1 MRAFEFYQ
9 GVPKLVV
16 PDNTKTGVT
25 KACRYDPD
33 LNPTYQE
40 MAMHYGVG
48 VVPARPYKPRDKA
61 KVESGV
67 QLAERWIIAALRH
80 RKFFSLE
87 ELNQAIRELR
97 DRINQRP
104 FRKREGSRASQFEA
118 LDKPALNPLPA
129 EPFDLSQWSRARVN
143 IDYHVAFDTNYY
155 SVPYNLV
162 QELVEVRS
170 TPTTVEIFHKGQRVA
185 SHLRARGHG
194 HTVTIAEHR
203 PRSHQAHLEW
213 TPSRM
218 VHWAQTIGPHTARL
232 FERIMADKPHPE
244 MGYRVSGHHP
254 AGRAVLTGTR
264 GSRCR
269 ASAAHRSVPLPEREV
284 DPEELARPVPL
295 GGASAI
301 AATTA
306 ARQHPRRGVLRV
318 RRNGDAATTNDGKT
332 AQPCGCSAWRSA
344 LKAQEQDPA
353 ARELS
358 FLERLGLLVDQQWNW
373 RENQALARRLKTAK
387 LRTNACVEEI
397 DYRAARGLDKSVIR
411 ALAQE
416 SAWVGTHENIFVL
429 GPTGVGK
436 SFVACALAQK
446 ACRDGYSA
454 LYTRAQALFRDLA
467 MARAD
472 GSLRSLLA
480 RLSRIDVLV
489 IDDWAMAP
497 LSEPERRDFW
507 EICEDRY
514 QTRSTILTSQLP
526 VARWHEQIGDPTVA
540 DGILDR
546 LVHNAH
552 RIEMR
557 GDSMRKNR
565 GKPNANA

>member
-1 MRAFEFYQ
+1 MHPHLTQQLLWEEYRQANPDGYRYSRFCELYQRWRRKQDVVLRQEHKAGEKLFVDWAGTTIPIYDPSGGPVQQAHLFVAVLGASSYTYAEATGDEQLANWIGAHVRAFEFYQ

-80 RKFFSLE
+80 RKFFSIE

-104 FRKREGSRASQFEA
+104 FRKREGSRASQFAA

-143 IDYHVAFDTNYY
+143 IDYHIVFDTNYY

-170 TPTTVEIFHKGQRVA
+170 TPTTVELFHKGQRVA

-232 FERIMADKPHPE
+232 FERIMNDKPHPE
-244 MGYRVSGHHP
+244 MGYRSCLGIIRLAGQYSP
-254 AGRAVLTGTR
+254 ARMEAAAERAL
-264 GSRCR
+264 
-269 ASAAHRSVPLPEREV
+269 ANRSLPLSEREV
-284 DPEELARPVPL
+284 DSEELARHSAAR
-295 GGASAI
+295 GASSI
-301 AATTA
+301 AATAA
-306 ARQHPRRGVLRV
+306 ARQHPRRGVLRL
-318 RRNGDAATTNDGKT
+318 RRNGDAQTTDDRKT
-332 AQPCGCSAWRSA
+332 ARHAAPRHGRVAEDAGTGPGGARAEFPGALGPVGGSAVE
-344 LKAQEQDPA
+344 L
-353 ARELS
+353 ARES
-358 FLERLGLLVDQQWNW
+358 G
-373 RENQALARRLKTAK
+373 ARR
-387 LRTNACVEEI
+387 
-397 DYRAARGLDKSVIR
+397 G
-411 ALAQE
+411 
-416 SAWVGTHENIFVL
+416 G
-429 GPTGVGK
+429 
-436 SFVACALAQK
+436 
-446 ACRDGYSA
+446 
-454 LYTRAQALFRDLA
+454 
-467 MARAD
+467 
-472 GSLRSLLA
+472 
-480 RLSRIDVLV
+480 
-489 IDDWAMAP
+489 
-497 LSEPERRDFW
+497 
-507 EICEDRY
+507 
-514 QTRSTILTSQLP
+514 
-526 VARWHEQIGDPTVA
+526 
-540 DGILDR
+540 
-546 LVHNAH
+546 
-552 RIEMR
+552 
-557 GDSMRKNR
+557 
-565 GKPNANA
+565 